1 MVVRVVVVDADAA
14 AGLMQRILNELDV
27 EDVSF
32 DSARQQVQIDV
43 HKRPDETL
51 VEVLNLLEDWLGDG
65 RRAPTSV
72 EIDDRRYVLGA
83 VG

>member
-1 MVVRVVVVDADAA
+1 
-14 AGLMQRILNELDV
+14 
-27 EDVSF
+27 
-32 DSARQQVQIDV
+32 V

-72 EIDDRRYVLGA
+72 EIDNRRYVIGA